1 MLPKVGGPKNKD
13 LRTFKAIKKTISIT
27 IFILTKPR
35 RYKGQTV
42 EGEGT

>member
-27 IFILTKPR
+27 IIHTNKT
-35 RYKGQTV
+35 QEV
-42 EGEGT
+42 QGTDS